1 MQREE
6 FRELVSNPE
15 AMSAMMQIQQGM
27 MRLQATNPLLLN
39 QQNGYVYHTRRIIYL
54 CTNFFCIVPWIHH
67 THTLKLYEIILHVG
81 LFPPLLIQVDGS
93 APSLFL

>member
-39 QQNGYVYHTRRIIYL
+39 QQNGYVYHTRRIFVY
-54 CTNFFCIVPWIHH
+54 
-67 THTLKLYEIILHVG
+67 KLLLHCS
-81 LFPPLLIQVDGS
+81 LD
-93 APSLFL
+93 PSYPYIEVV